1 MAGAQT
7 ISPAVT
13 SRSLVATPSALVLKC
28 EACGEEGPHR
38 VLKGRLSGK
47 GDVVFEGVVKCS
59 ACGSVRNVSMRESKP
74 IEIPL
79 IVSWMEKSVRQSI
92 EMAPDEICAVGS
104 ELFLVDGSARVTSI
118 ESKGRRVPEAKASE
132 IDAIWVKRSDKVWVS
147 FSVNMGNRTV
157 SRKVLAAPDEEFL
170 VKDIV
175 DVGRAN
181 AEGPALGDLR
191 VHRVCPAPNRAG
203 VRDGGRRRDGGGRP
217 SCAGRRR
224 DARVHRSRLAGRPR
238 PPF

>member
-13 SRSLVATPSALVLKC
+13 SRSLVAAPSALVLTC

-92 EMAPDEICAVGS
+92 EMGPDEIVAVGS
-104 ELFLVDGSARVTSI
+104 EMFLVDGPARVTSI

-157 SRKVLAAPDEEFL
+157 SRKILAAPDEEFL

-175 DVGRAN
+175 DVGR
-181 AEGPALGDLR
+181 ER
-191 VHRVCPAPNRAG
+191 VLVHHIRTTHRTIHQGTATADEI
-203 VRDGGRRRDGGGRP
+203 VRIYGTIVRERT
-217 SCAGRRR
+217 S
-224 DARVHRSRLAGRPR
+224 H
-238 PPF
+238 